1 MPAYKNFLG
10 EDLYSST
17 VYSPTYRPNSF
28 FELDMCGKTPPN
40 PRYEM
45 FRDNNPV
52 YVFEYV
58 NSGVGWIDTEGKR
71 DKVTAGDFY
80 MLHRGFTGHYFADRD
95 EPYEKIWANARGE
108 LVDNVTAMY
117 GLDGTVTV
125 FHCADL
131 RIKRAILAIHNV
143 LSAKNL
149 DLREAQRIA
158 SVKLIEI
165 LSIVGNGERVNDSV
179 TSNRVSTA
187 EFVRNYLSD
196 HIYDDVR
203 LSDIAEQ
210 LFMHEATV
218 IRVFRGTYGVTPMKY
233 LNALRINAAKVMLYD
248 GARTKHI
255 AEALRFSDAA
265 YFSNCFKKETGMTPT
280 QYKLMVAASKT

>member
-1 MPAYKNFLG
+1 MSAYKNFLG
-10 EDLYSST
+10 EDFYYST

-28 FELDMCGKTPPN
+28 FELDMCGKTLPN

-71 DKVTAGDFY
+71 YKVTAGDFY

-117 GLDGTVTV
+117 GLDGAVTV
-125 FHCADL
+125 FLCADL

-233 LNALRINAAKVMLYD
+233 LNVLRINAAKGMLYD
-248 GARTKHI
+248 GARTKFI
-255 AEALRFSDAA
+255 AETLRFSDTA

-280 QYKLMVAASKT
+280 QYKLMVCGK

>member
-10 EDLYSST
+10 EDFYYST

-71 DKVTAGDFY
+71 YKVTAGDFY

-117 GLDGTVTV
+117 GLDGAVTV